1 MSSIKYYT
9 SFDQD
14 FATTRQQ
21 DLHLPPNYRW
31 LHHNPLYKFFAAL
44 LYPLVVL
51 LDLIYMKFFGHIT
64 IKHRHLLRQARQHG
78 GYYLYSNHT
87 LLFGDVVNPFMLTF
101 PTHPYLICSPSNLGI
116 PILGPLLPLAGALPI
131 PNQLHAMKDFTTA
144 IATRIQQRKAVII
157 YPESHLW
164 PYCTQIRP
172 FAAAAFHYPLKYPA
186 PVYVATTTFQKR
198 RFRKKPRITIYLDGP
213 FHVDQNLSRKQAQA
227 QLHAKIQQTMQNRV
241 KNSNYDFISYRPK
254 PQPQPQSQAQPRP
267 KSPSH

>member
-21 DLHLPPNYRW
+21 DLRLPKNYRW
-31 LHHNPLYKFFAAL
+31 LHHNFIYKFFAAL

-64 IKHRHLLRQARQHG
+64 IKNRRLLRQARRHG

-87 LLFGDVVNPFMLTF
+87 LLFGDVVNPFVLTF

-116 PILGPLLPLAGALPI
+116 PVLGPLLPMAGALPI
-131 PNQLHAMKDFTTA
+131 PNQLHAMKDFTAA
-144 IATRIQQRKAVII
+144 ITTRIKQHKAIII

-172 FAAAAFHYPLKYPA
+172 FADAAFHYPLKYPA
-186 PVYVATTTFQKR
+186 PVYVATTTFQKSC
-198 RFRKKPRITIYLDGP
+198 FHKKPRITIYLDGP
-213 FHVDQNLSRKQAQA
+213 FLPDRKLPRKQAQTR
-227 QLHAKIQQTMQNRV
+227 LHNQVHQTMQSRA
-241 KNSNYDFISYRPK
+241 KNSTYDFISYRPQPK
-254 PQPQPQSQAQPRP
+254 PQPKSQSR
-267 KSPSH
+267 